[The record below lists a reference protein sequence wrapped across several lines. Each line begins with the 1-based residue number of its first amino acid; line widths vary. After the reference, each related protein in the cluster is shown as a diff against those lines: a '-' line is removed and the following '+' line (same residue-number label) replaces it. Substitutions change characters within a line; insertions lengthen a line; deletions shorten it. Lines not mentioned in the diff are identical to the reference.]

1 MDQICLVLPILPGKT
16 ESARDFQRELDGPRK
31 ADYDNSERRIGINK
45 EVWYVAA
52 TPAGEQLV
60 AYMESPDFNKALG
73 AFVESRDEFD
83 MWFKERLADAT
94 GVDLNDPPEIK
105 LPELVSSY
113 ETASA

>member
-31 ADYDNSERRIGINK
+31 PAYDTSERRIGITR
-45 EVWYVAA
+45 EVWFIAA

-73 AFVESRDEFD
+73 MFVESRDGFD

-94 GVDLNDPPEIK
+94 GVDLNDPPEMK

-113 ETASA
+113 EMESS